1 MEFNK
6 VTPEIV
12 EQLKAIAP
20 GRAFAGDEINEDY
33 AHDEMR
39 FYGQKLPD
47 VVVRLF
53 QQRKF
58 QPSLSSLTK
67 RTSLLSPE
75 EQVPAL
81 QAALLLN

>member
-6 VTPEIV
+6 VTPEII

-47 VVVRLF
+47 AVVEVI
-53 QQRKF
+53 
-58 QPSLSSLTK
+58 SA
-67 RTSLLSPE
+67 E
-75 EQVPAL
+75 EVSAIVKLANEKNIPIIPRGAGTGL
-81 QAALLLN
+81 GRRCRC